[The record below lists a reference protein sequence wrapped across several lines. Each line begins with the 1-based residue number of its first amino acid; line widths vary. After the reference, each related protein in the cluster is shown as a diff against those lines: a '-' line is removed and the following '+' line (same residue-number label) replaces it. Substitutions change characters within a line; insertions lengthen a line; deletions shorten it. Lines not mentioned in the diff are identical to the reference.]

1 MKFLHLADLHL
12 GKRVNGFSML
22 EDQAHI
28 LRQILAILD
37 DERLDGV
44 LIAGDV
50 YDKSVPS
57 VEAVELLDGFLTELR
72 ARGVPVL
79 LISGN
84 HDSPERLAFG
94 GRVMDSC
101 GIHISP
107 VYDGALAPVTLHDE
121 FGPVHVW
128 LLPFVK
134 PAHVRRWFPDADIES
149 YTDAVAEAVAHMD
162 IDTAARNVLVTHQF
176 VTGGARS
183 GSEELSVGGTDN
195 VDSGVFAPFD
205 YVALGHLH
213 GAQNIG
219 RETIRY
225 AGSPLKYSFSEARQ
239 HKSVTVVTL
248 GEKGDVQVRTVALTP
263 LRELREIRGSYDE
276 LTARSFYEHTTY
288 RSDYLHL
295 ILTDEQDVF
304 DAMSR
309 LRTIYPYLM
318 TLDYDNA
325 RTRAA
330 GGMSVPAET
339 ERRTPL
345 ELFEALYQRQN
356 HRPMSEVQR
365 AYIAQLMEQIMEQI
379 MEVQG

>member
-37 DERLDGV
+37 DEQPDGV

-107 VYDGALAPVTLHDE
+107 VYDGALAPVTLHDT

-149 YTDAVAEAVAHMD
+149 YTDAMAEAVAHMD

-176 VTGGARS
+176 VTGGTRS

-213 GAQNIG
+213 GAQHIG
-219 RETIRY
+219 SETIRY

-365 AYIAQLMEQIMEQI
+365 AYIAQLMEQIME
-379 MEVQG
+379 VQG

>member
-37 DERLDGV
+37 DEQPDGV

-107 VYDGALAPVTLHDE
+107 VYDGALAPVTLHDA

-149 YTDAVAEAVAHMD
+149 YTDAMAEAVAHMD
-162 IDTAARNVLVTHQF
+162 IDTATRNVLVTHQF
-176 VTGGARS
+176 VTGGTRS

-213 GAQNIG
+213 GAQHIG

-365 AYIAQLMEQIMEQI
+365 AYIAQLME
-379 MEVQG
+379 VQG

>member
-37 DERLDGV
+37 DEQPDGV

-72 ARGVPVL
+72 TRGVPVL

-107 VYDGALAPVTLHDE
+107 VYDGALAPVTLQDA

-149 YTDAVAEAVAHMD
+149 YTDAVAEAVAHLD

-176 VTGGARS
+176 VTGGTRS

-213 GAQNIG
+213 GAQHIG

-248 GEKGDVQVRTVALTP
+248 GEKGDVQVRTAALTP

-356 HRPMSEVQR
+356 HQPMSEVQR
-365 AYIAQLMEQIMEQI
+365 AYIAQLMEQIME
-379 MEVQG
+379 VQG

>member
-37 DERLDGV
+37 DEQPDGV

-107 VYDGALAPVTLHDE
+107 VYDGALAPVTLQDA

-134 PAHVRRWFPDADIES
+134 PAHVRRWFPDANIES
-149 YTDAVAEAVAHMD
+149 YTDAMAEAVAHMD

-213 GAQNIG
+213 GAQHIG

-248 GEKGDVQVRTVALTP
+248 GEKGDVQVRTAALTP

-330 GGMSVPAET
+330 GGMSIPAET

-365 AYIAQLMEQIMEQI
+365 AYIAQLMEQIME
-379 MEVQG
+379 VQG

>member
-37 DERLDGV
+37 DEQPDGV

-72 ARGVPVL
+72 TRGVPVL

-107 VYDGALAPVTLHDE
+107 VYDGALAPVTLQDA

-149 YTDAVAEAVAHMD
+149 YTDAMAEAVAHMD

-195 VDSGVFAPFD
+195 IDSGVFAPFD

-213 GAQNIG
+213 GAQHIG

-345 ELFEALYQRQN
+345 ELFEALYTRQN
-356 HRPMSEVQR
+356 HQPMSEVQR
-365 AYIAQLMEQIMEQI
+365 EYIAQLMEQIME
-379 MEVQG
+379 VQG

>member
-37 DERLDGV
+37 NEQPDGV

-107 VYDGALAPVTLHDE
+107 VYDGALAPVTLQDA

-128 LLPFVK
+128 LLSFVK

-176 VTGGARS
+176 VTGGTRS

-213 GAQNIG
+213 GAQHIG

-356 HRPMSEVQR
+356 HQPMSEVQR
-365 AYIAQLMEQIMEQI
+365 AYIAQLMEQIME
-379 MEVQG
+379 VQG

>member
-37 DERLDGV
+37 DEQPDGV

-57 VEAVELLDGFLTELR
+57 VEAVGLLDGFLTELR

-107 VYDGALAPVTLHDE
+107 VYDGALAPVTLQDA

-134 PAHVRRWFPDADIES
+134 PAHVRRWFPDADISS
-149 YTDAVAEAVAHMD
+149 YTDAVTEAVAHMD

-176 VTGGARS
+176 VTGGTRS

-213 GAQNIG
+213 GAQHIG

-248 GEKGDVQVRTVALTP
+248 GEKGDVQVRTAALTP

-339 ERRTPL
+339 ERCTPL
-345 ELFEALYQRQN
+345 ELFEALYTRQN

-365 AYIAQLMEQIMEQI
+365 AYIAQLMEQIME
-379 MEVQG
+379 VQG

>member
-37 DERLDGV
+37 DEQPDGV

-57 VEAVELLDGFLTELR
+57 VEAVGLLDGFLTELR

-107 VYDGALAPVTLHDE
+107 VYDGALAPVTLHDA

-213 GAQNIG
+213 GAQHIG

-365 AYIAQLMEQIMEQI
+365 AYIAQLMEQIME
-379 MEVQG
+379 VQG

>member
-37 DERLDGV
+37 DEQPDGV

-72 ARGVPVL
+72 TRGVPVL

-107 VYDGALAPVTLHDE
+107 VYNGALAPVTLHDA

-134 PAHVRRWFPDADIES
+134 PAHVRRWFLDADIES

-176 VTGGARS
+176 VTGGTRS

-213 GAQNIG
+213 GAQHIG

-345 ELFEALYQRQN
+345 ELFEALYTRQN
-356 HRPMSEVQR
+356 HRPMSDVQR
-365 AYIAQLMEQIMEQI
+365 AYIAQLMEQIME
-379 MEVQG
+379 VQG

>member
-37 DERLDGV
+37 DEQPDGV

-50 YDKSVPS
+50 YDKSVPT

-72 ARGVPVL
+72 TRGVPVL

-134 PAHVRRWFPDADIES
+134 PAHARRWFPDADIES

-176 VTGGARS
+176 VTGGTRS

-213 GAQNIG
+213 GAQHIG

-356 HRPMSEVQR
+356 HQPMSEVQR
-365 AYIAQLMEQIMEQI
+365 EYIAQLMEQIME
-379 MEVQG
+379 VQG

>member
-37 DERLDGV
+37 NEQPDGV

-84 HDSPERLAFG
+84 HASPERLAFG

-107 VYDGALAPVTLHDE
+107 VYGGALAPVTLQDE

-134 PAHVRRWFPDADIES
+134 PTHVRRWFPDADIES

-176 VTGGARS
+176 VTGGTRS

-213 GAQNIG
+213 GAQHIG

-248 GEKGDVQVRTVALTP
+248 GEKGDVQVRTAALTP

-345 ELFEALYQRQN
+345 ELFEALYTRQN

-365 AYIAQLMEQIMEQI
+365 AYIAQLMEQIME
-379 MEVQG
+379 VQG

>member
-37 DERLDGV
+37 DEQPDGV

-57 VEAVELLDGFLTELR
+57 VEAVGLLDGFLTELR

-176 VTGGARS
+176 VTGGTRS

-213 GAQNIG
+213 GAQHIG

-345 ELFEALYQRQN
+345 ELFEALYTRQN
-356 HRPMSEVQR
+356 HQPMSEVQR
-365 AYIAQLMEQIMEQI
+365 AYIAQLMEQIME
-379 MEVQG
+379 VQG

>member
-37 DERLDGV
+37 NEQPDGV

-107 VYDGALAPVTLHDE
+107 VYDGALAPVTLQDA

-149 YTDAVAEAVAHMD
+149 YTDTVAEAVAHMD

-176 VTGGARS
+176 VTGGTRS

-213 GAQNIG
+213 GAQHIG

-365 AYIAQLMEQIMEQI
+365 AYIVQLMEQI

>member
-37 DERLDGV
+37 DERPDGV

-72 ARGVPVL
+72 ARGIPVL

-107 VYDGALAPVTLHDE
+107 VYDGALAPVTLQDA

-176 VTGGARS
+176 VTGGTRS

-213 GAQNIG
+213 GAQHIG

-248 GEKGDVQVRTVALTP
+248 GEKSDVQVRTAALTP

-365 AYIAQLMEQIMEQI
+365 AYIAQLMEQIME
-379 MEVQG
+379 VQG

>member
-37 DERLDGV
+37 DEQPDGV

-107 VYDGALAPVTLHDE
+107 VYDGALAPVTLQDA

-134 PAHVRRWFPDADIES
+134 PAHVRRWFLDADIES

-176 VTGGARS
+176 VTGGTRS

-213 GAQNIG
+213 GAQHIG

-248 GEKGDVQVRTVALTP
+248 GEKGDVQVRTAALTP

-304 DAMSR
+304 DAISR

-345 ELFEALYQRQN
+345 ELFEALYARQN

-365 AYIAQLMEQIMEQI
+365 AYIAQLMEQIME
-379 MEVQG
+379 VQG

>member
-37 DERLDGV
+37 DEQPDGV

-57 VEAVELLDGFLTELR
+57 VEAVGLLDSFLTELR
-72 ARGVPVL
+72 ARGVPLL

-94 GRVMDSC
+94 RRVMDSC

-176 VTGGARS
+176 VTGGTRS

-213 GAQNIG
+213 GAQHIG

-345 ELFEALYQRQN
+345 ELFEALYTRQN

-365 AYIAQLMEQIMEQI
+365 AYIAQLMEQIME
-379 MEVQG
+379 VQG

>member
-37 DERLDGV
+37 DEQPDGV

-107 VYDGALAPVTLHDE
+107 VYDGALAPVTLHDA

-149 YTDAVAEAVAHMD
+149 CTDAVAEAVAHMNV
-162 IDTAARNVLVTHQF
+162 DTAARNVLVTHQF

-213 GAQNIG
+213 GAQHIG

-345 ELFEALYQRQN
+345 ELFEALYTRQN
-356 HRPMSEVQR
+356 HQPMSEVQR
-365 AYIAQLMEQIMEQI
+365 AYIAQLMEQIME
-379 MEVQG
+379 VQG

>member
-37 DERLDGV
+37 DEQPDGV

-107 VYDGALAPVTLHDE
+107 VYDGALAPVTLQDA

-176 VTGGARS
+176 VTGGTRS

-195 VDSGVFAPFD
+195 VDSGIFAPFD

-213 GAQNIG
+213 GAQHIG

-365 AYIAQLMEQIMEQI
+365 AYIAQLMEQIME
-379 MEVQG
+379 VQG

>member
-37 DERLDGV
+37 DEQPDGV

-57 VEAVELLDGFLTELR
+57 VEAVGLLDGFLTELR
-72 ARGVPVL
+72 ARGVQVL

-107 VYDGALAPVTLHDE
+107 VYDGALAPVTLHDA

-213 GAQNIG
+213 GAQHIG

-248 GEKGDVQVRTVALTP
+248 GEKGDVQVRTAALTP

-295 ILTDEQDVF
+295 TLTDEQDVF

-339 ERRTPL
+339 EQRTPT

-365 AYIAQLMEQIMEQI
+365 AYIAQLMEQIME
-379 MEVQG
+379 VQG

>member
-37 DERLDGV
+37 DEQPDGV

-57 VEAVELLDGFLTELR
+57 VEAVELLDDFLTELR

-107 VYDGALAPVTLHDE
+107 VYDGALTPVTLQDA

-149 YTDAVAEAVAHMD
+149 YTDAMAEAVAHMD

-176 VTGGARS
+176 VTGGTRS

-213 GAQNIG
+213 GAQHIG

-330 GGMSVPAET
+330 GGMSVPAGM

-356 HRPMSEVQR
+356 HQPMSEVQR
-365 AYIAQLMEQIMEQI
+365 AYIAQLMEQIME
-379 MEVQG
+379 VQG

>member
-37 DERLDGV
+37 NEQPDGV

-72 ARGVPVL
+72 TRGVPVL

-107 VYDGALAPVTLHDE
+107 VYDGALAPVTLHDT

-176 VTGGARS
+176 VTGGTRS

-213 GAQNIG
+213 GAQHIG

-365 AYIAQLMEQIMEQI
+365 AYIAQLMEQIME
-379 MEVQG
+379 VQG

>member
-37 DERLDGV
+37 DERPDGV

-57 VEAVELLDGFLTELR
+57 VEAVGLLDGFLTELR

-107 VYDGALAPVTLHDE
+107 VYDGALAPVTLQDA

-176 VTGGARS
+176 VTGGTRS

-213 GAQNIG
+213 GAQHIG

-248 GEKGDVQVRTVALTP
+248 GEKGNVQVRTAALTP

-345 ELFEALYQRQN
+345 ELFEALYTRQN

-365 AYIAQLMEQIMEQI
+365 EYIAQLMEQIME
-379 MEVQG
+379 VQG

>member
-37 DERLDGV
+37 DEQPDGV

-57 VEAVELLDGFLTELR
+57 VEAVGLLDGFLTELR

-134 PAHVRRWFPDADIES
+134 PAHMRRWFPDADIES

-213 GAQNIG
+213 GAQHIG

-365 AYIAQLMEQIMEQI
+365 AYIAQLMEQIME
-379 MEVQG
+379 VQG

>member
-37 DERLDGV
+37 GEQPDGV

-57 VEAVELLDGFLTELR
+57 VEAVGLLDGFLTELR

-84 HDSPERLAFG
+84 HDSSERLAFG

-107 VYDGALAPVTLHDE
+107 VYDGALAPVTLHDT

-176 VTGGARS
+176 VTGGTRS

-213 GAQNIG
+213 GAQHIG

-365 AYIAQLMEQIMEQI
+365 AYIAQLMEQIME
-379 MEVQG
+379 VQG

>member
-37 DERLDGV
+37 DERPDGV

-72 ARGVPVL
+72 TRGVPVL

-107 VYDGALAPVTLHDE
+107 VYDGALAPVTLHDA

-149 YTDAVAEAVAHMD
+149 YTDAIAEAVAHMD

-176 VTGGARS
+176 VTGGTRS

-195 VDSGVFAPFD
+195 VDSSVFAPFD

-213 GAQNIG
+213 GAQHIG

-356 HRPMSEVQR
+356 HQPMSEVQR
-365 AYIAQLMEQIMEQI
+365 AYIAQLMEQIME
-379 MEVQG
+379 VQG

>member
-37 DERLDGV
+37 HEQPDGV

-72 ARGVPVL
+72 ARGIPVL

-107 VYDGALAPVTLHDE
+107 VYNGALAPVTLHDE

-176 VTGGARS
+176 VTGGTRS

-213 GAQNIG
+213 GAQHIG

-239 HKSVTVVTL
+239 HKSVAVVTL

-345 ELFEALYQRQN
+345 ELFEALYTRQN
-356 HRPMSEVQR
+356 HQPMSEVQR
-365 AYIAQLMEQIMEQI
+365 AYIAQLMEQIME
-379 MEVQG
+379 VQG

>member
-37 DERLDGV
+37 DEQPDGV

-107 VYDGALAPVTLHDE
+107 VYDGALAPVTLHDA

-213 GAQNIG
+213 GAQHIG

-225 AGSPLKYSFSEARQ
+225 AGSPLKYSFPEARQ

-248 GEKGDVQVRTVALTP
+248 GKKGDVQVRTVALTP

-356 HRPMSEVQR
+356 HQPMSEVQR
-365 AYIAQLMEQIMEQI
+365 EYIVQLMEQI

>member
-37 DERLDGV
+37 DEQPDGV

-57 VEAVELLDGFLTELR
+57 VEAVGLLDGFLTELR
-72 ARGVPVL
+72 ARGMPVL

-107 VYDGALAPVTLHDE
+107 VYDGALAPVTLQDA

-149 YTDAVAEAVAHMD
+149 YTDAMAEAVAHMD

-213 GAQNIG
+213 GAQHIG

-365 AYIAQLMEQIMEQI
+365 AYIAQLMEQIME
-379 MEVQG
+379 VQG

>member
-37 DERLDGV
+37 DEQPDGV

-107 VYDGALAPVTLHDE
+107 VYDGALAPVTLHDA

-176 VTGGARS
+176 VTGGTRS

-213 GAQNIG
+213 GAQHIG

-248 GEKGDVQVRTVALTP
+248 GEKGDVQVRTAALTP

-345 ELFEALYQRQN
+345 ELFEALYLRQN

-365 AYIAQLMEQIMEQI
+365 AYIVQLMEQI

>member
-37 DERLDGV
+37 DEQPDGV

-57 VEAVELLDGFLTELR
+57 VEAVGLLDGFLTELR

-84 HDSPERLAFG
+84 HNSPERLAFG

-107 VYDGALAPVTLHDE
+107 VYDGALAPVTLQDA

-213 GAQNIG
+213 GAQHIG
-219 RETIRY
+219 RETVRY

-345 ELFEALYQRQN
+345 ELFEALYKRQN
-356 HRPMSEVQR
+356 HQPMSEVQR
-365 AYIAQLMEQIMEQI
+365 AYIAQLMEQIME
-379 MEVQG
+379 VQG

>member
-37 DERLDGV
+37 NEQPDGV

-107 VYDGALAPVTLHDE
+107 VYGGALAPVTLQDE

-134 PAHVRRWFPDADIES
+134 PTHVRRWFPDADIES

-176 VTGGARS
+176 VTGGTRS

-213 GAQNIG
+213 GAQHIG

-248 GEKGDVQVRTVALTP
+248 GEKGDVQVRTAALTP

-356 HRPMSEVQR
+356 HQPMSEVQR
-365 AYIAQLMEQIMEQI
+365 EYIAQLMEQIME
-379 MEVQG
+379 VQG

>member
-37 DERLDGV
+37 DEQPDGV

-107 VYDGALAPVTLHDE
+107 VYDGALAPVTLHDA

-213 GAQNIG
+213 GAQHIG

-248 GEKGDVQVRTVALTP
+248 GEKGNVQVRTAALTP

-345 ELFEALYQRQN
+345 ELFEALYTRQN
-356 HRPMSEVQR
+356 HQPMSEVQR
-365 AYIAQLMEQIMEQI
+365 AYIAQLMEQIME
-379 MEVQG
+379 VQG

>member
-37 DERLDGV
+37 DEQPDGV

-57 VEAVELLDGFLTELR
+57 VEAVGLLDGFLTELR

-176 VTGGARS
+176 VTGGTRS

-213 GAQNIG
+213 GAQHIG

-263 LRELREIRGSYDE
+263 LRELREIRGSYDD

-365 AYIAQLMEQIMEQI
+365 AYIAQLMEQIME
-379 MEVQG
+379 VQG

>member
-37 DERLDGV
+37 DEQPDGV

-57 VEAVELLDGFLTELR
+57 VEAVGLLDGFLTELR

-107 VYDGALAPVTLHDE
+107 VYDGALAPVTLHDA

-134 PAHVRRWFPDADIES
+134 PAHVRRWFPGADIES

-213 GAQNIG
+213 GAQHIG

-304 DAMSR
+304 DAISR

-356 HRPMSEVQR
+356 HQPMSEVQR
-365 AYIAQLMEQIMEQI
+365 EYIAQLMEQIME
-379 MEVQG
+379 VQG

>member
-37 DERLDGV
+37 DERPDGV

-57 VEAVELLDGFLTELR
+57 VEAVGLLDGFLTELR

-107 VYDGALAPVTLHDE
+107 VYDGALAPVTLQDA

-149 YTDAVAEAVAHMD
+149 YTDAMAEAVAHMD

-176 VTGGARS
+176 VTGGTRS

-213 GAQNIG
+213 GAQHIG

-330 GGMSVPAET
+330 GGMSVPAEA
-339 ERRTPL
+339 ERRTPP
-345 ELFEALYQRQN
+345 ELFEALYLRQN

-365 AYIAQLMEQIMEQI
+365 EYIAQLMEQII
-379 MEVQG
+379 EVQG

>member
-37 DERLDGV
+37 DEQPDGV

-107 VYDGALAPVTLHDE
+107 VYDGALAPVTLQDA

-149 YTDAVAEAVAHMD
+149 YTDAMAEAVAHMD

-213 GAQNIG
+213 GAQHIG

-248 GEKGDVQVRTVALTP
+248 GEKGDVQVRTAALTP

-339 ERRTPL
+339 ERRTPP

-365 AYIAQLMEQIMEQI
+365 AYIAQLMEQIME
-379 MEVQG
+379 VQG

>member
-37 DERLDGV
+37 DEQPDGV

-57 VEAVELLDGFLTELR
+57 VEAVGLLDGFLTELR

-107 VYDGALAPVTLHDE
+107 VYDGALAPVTLQDA

-134 PAHVRRWFPDADIES
+134 PAHMRRWFPDADIES

-213 GAQNIG
+213 GAQHIG

-288 RSDYLHL
+288 RSNYLHL

-365 AYIAQLMEQIMEQI
+365 AYIAQLMEQIME
-379 MEVQG
+379 VHG

>member
-37 DERLDGV
+37 DEQPDGV

-107 VYDGALAPVTLHDE
+107 VYDGALAPVTLQDA

-134 PAHVRRWFPDADIES
+134 PTHVRRWFPDADIES

-213 GAQNIG
+213 GAQHIG

-248 GEKGDVQVRTVALTP
+248 GEKGDVQVRTAALTP

-356 HRPMSEVQR
+356 RRPMSEVQR
-365 AYIAQLMEQIMEQI
+365 AYIAQLMEQIME
-379 MEVQG
+379 VQG